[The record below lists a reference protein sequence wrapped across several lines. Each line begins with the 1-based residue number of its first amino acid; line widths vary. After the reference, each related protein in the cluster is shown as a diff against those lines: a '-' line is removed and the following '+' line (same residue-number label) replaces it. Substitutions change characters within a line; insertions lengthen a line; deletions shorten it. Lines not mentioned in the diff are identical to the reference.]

1 MAKQRREG
9 APVPDRRPAT
19 RAEARALAHPLRLR
33 ILRLCLDEAR
43 TNRELADH
51 LREAPATVL
60 YHVRTLVRTG
70 FLAPEAERRGR
81 RNAREIP
88 YRATGKSWLLSFE
101 PDIGGH
107 VAMLDA
113 VRAELVEAGADA
125 VLELTRMR
133 RRLRPEQI
141 AVFEERLVALVA
153 EIDAADDPDG
163 EPVSFL
169 LLAHRSPRAR

>member
-1 MAKQRREG
+1 MATRRRTKPSLPE
-9 APVPDRRPAT
+9 RRPAT

-51 LREAPATVL
+51 LRETPATVL

-70 FLAPEAERRGR
+70 FLAAEPERRGR

-101 PDIGGH
+101 PDMAGH
-107 VAMLDA
+107 LAVLDA
-113 VRAELVEAGADA
+113 VRAELIEAGSDA

-133 RRLRPEQI
+133 RRLRPERLAELQ
-141 AVFEERLVALVA
+141 ERLGALVA
-153 EIDAADDPDG
+153 EINAADDPAG
-163 EPVSFL
+163 EPVSFF
-169 LLAHRSPRAR
+169 LLAHGGRGTR